1 MLVSTVGRSLSALV
15 MGIACVMLL
24 SPQALAHSNEVSADP
39 AADSVLGA
47 MPEVVSLTF
56 DDGLLEAGAALV
68 VTAEDG
74 TVVSGASPVIDDRTI
89 TATITE
95 GGPGTYEVAYRV
107 VSGDGHP
114 VTGTY
119 AFTVTGDSSQSSQS
133 PESRESPESPQAN
146 PMVTSGPTSVPTTS
160 AQAEGTG
167 LSNAM
172 LIALGGASL
181 GLLAVVVVVVVR
193 RLGQPR

>member
-119 AFTVTGDSSQSSQS
+119 AFTVTGEPSQSSEPVS
-133 PESRESPESPQAN
+133 DS
-146 PMVTSGPTSVPTTS
+146 TSAPTTPPR
-160 AQAEGTG
+160 AEGTG
-167 LSNAM
+167 APNAM
-172 LIALGGASL
+172 VIAIGAGSLI
-181 GLLAVVVVVVVR
+181 LLAVAIVVVVR
-193 RLGQPR
+193 RRGQSRDEDIPS